1 MSIDITASVH
11 YGFVVQNMKTKELLE
26 LLGVEETDDN
36 FESPDR
42 FTLPNLGFEGL
53 AIVSD
58 WENNW
63 NGVIICIG
71 DTYSSIEPKYDQGI
85 WLVDSSSLKHFE
97 KNLYAIKEKLYQLRS
112 NISLSNVGW
121 LMSNSIS

>member
-1 MSIDITASVH
+1 MSIDITTSVH
-11 YGFVVQNMKTKELLE
+11 YGFVVQNTNTKELLG
-26 LLGVEETDDN
+26 LLGIEEEEDD

-85 WLVDSSSLKHFE
+85 WPVDSSSLKHFE
-97 KNLYAIKEKLYQLRS
+97 KNLYAVKEKLYQLQS

-121 LMSNSIS
+121 LLSNSIS